1 MKISEKFDFLM
12 DYLKI
17 IGGGEHISFNNSVFL
32 SERETADRNFAL
44 AYYMKENQSF
54 PKGFILQETLDFYF
68 QVSNRIQLLIP
79 NLWILFLWIFKLA
92 FDAKFISCSAHPVTN
107 FMKQEFK
114 ELCFNFLN
122 INSYIYWLYLLSKR
136 KQKSGK
142 FRICRFQN
150 YNTIYYSYLV

>member
-68 QVSNRIQLLIP
+68 QVSN
-79 NLWILFLWIFKLA
+79 ILFIGSSYQFQIYESLFSWIFKLIRTS
-92 FDAKFISCSAHPVTN
+92 FDAKFKSCSAHPVSN
-107 FMKQEFK
+107 FMKQKFK
-114 ELCFNFLN
+114 ELCFYFLN
-122 INSYIYWLYLLSKR
+122 INSYIYWLYLLSKT
-136 KQKSGK
+136 KQK
-142 FRICRFQN
+142 FRKIQD
-150 YNTIYYSYLV
+150 S